1 MEPKVTRDKR
11 SASGSPLTVPEK
23 ETKWQLRWTTEM
35 KYHLAKQ
42 VHLQTAYMI
51 TANMIMPDKW
61 NLVKINLIHTY
72 SSLFANLDPESN
84 PMSLQ
89 SLFLARLKMIAKTR
103 RREFIR
109 SWWRR
114 RIFRLFH
121 VDERYARKERI

>member
-1 MEPKVTRDKR
+1 
-11 SASGSPLTVPEK
+11 
-23 ETKWQLRWTTEM
+23 M
-35 KYHLAKQ
+35 KYHQAKQ
-42 VHLQTAYMI
+42 FHLQTAYMI

-61 NLVKINLIHTY
+61 NLVIINLIHTH

-89 SLFLARLKMIAKTR
+89 SLFLAWLKLIAKTR

-109 SWWRR
+109 SWRRR